1 MSAARCRNLAVA
13 AAPLSPQPPS
23 PVFLNPSPPSPQT
36 HPHNTLTLTSSPHL
50 TSHPQTL
57 FSANLTGSSAFT
69 RTETKSRSRRV
80 GAATCPWRLI
90 EMKGKVLCGV
100 CVDEMGGPLSC
111 QSAFCGL
118 LRDEESEHY
127 RVTSVATAA
136 SGRGC
141 LGYLAAP
148 AALTVRNCLIKQS
161 EAPSGIWRRR
171 TRNGDRGG
179 GLVPN

>member
-1 MSAARCRNLAVA
+1 M
-13 AAPLSPQPPS
+13 
-23 PVFLNPSPPSPQT
+23 
-36 HPHNTLTLTSSPHL
+36 
-50 TSHPQTL
+50 
-57 FSANLTGSSAFT
+57 
-69 RTETKSRSRRV
+69 

-100 CVDEMGGPLSC
+100 CVSVSLSGPLSC

-127 RVTSVATAA
+127 RVTSVATAS

-148 AALTVRNCLIKQS
+148 AALTVRNCLIKKS
-161 EAPSGIWRRR
+161 DKRKVFA
-171 TRNGDRGG
+171 
-179 GLVPN
+179 GLREVQ

>member
-23 PVFLNPSPPSPQT
+23 PVFLNPSPPNPQT

-100 CVDEMGGPLSC
+100 CVDEMGAVEKAGKKEKD
-111 QSAFCGL
+111 QWHGVVE
-118 LRDEESEHY
+118 R
-127 RVTSVATAA
+127 RKATE
-136 SGRGC
+136 
-141 LGYLAAP
+141 P
-148 AALTVRNCLIKQS
+148 T
-161 EAPSGIWRRR
+161 W
-171 TRNGDRGG
+171 
-179 GLVPN
+179 

>member
-1 MSAARCRNLAVA
+1 MRRAVATLAVA

-23 PVFLNPSPPSPQT
+23 PVFLNPSPPNPHT
-36 HPHNTLTLTSSPHL
+36 HPHNSLTLTPSPHL
-50 TSHPQTL
+50 TLHPQTL
-57 FSANLTGSSAFT
+57 FSANLAGSSAFT

-118 LRDEESEHY
+118 LRDEESEQFH
-127 RVTSVATAA
+127 VTSVATAS
-136 SGRGC
+136 SGRGF

-148 AALTVRNCLIKQS
+148 AALTVRNCLISKVTSVQAES
-161 EAPSGIWRRR
+161 LRK
-171 TRNGDRGG
+171 
-179 GLVPN
+179 VQ